1 MSIPIISK
9 AITSMV
15 EGSQNAELK
24 RMAEILLQSV
34 DNSIPNDTAS
44 LPGQRRLNH
53 AIQSSLWRIAQTKLR
68 GIKNTMK
75 ATSFF
80 DISGSTSLNA
90 TADAGFNMLLE
101 HEIYSNDELLDSTTY
116 NDLSQSTY
124 YSGEATIWPDDWMN
138 EDYDGISDAASYFE
152 YISDS
157 DPTMVDSLF
166 SPCEIPQSPCS
177 SSASGMLLY
186 DDDDDDDAKDGFVF
200 LFDF

>member
-24 RMAEILLQSV
+24 RMAETLLQSV

-101 HEIYSNDELLDSTTY
+101 HEIYSNDENLILLLITTSV
-116 NDLSQSTY
+116 NQPITQEKPPFGLMT
-124 YSGEATIWPDDWMN
+124 G
-138 EDYDGISDAASYFE
+138 
-152 YISDS
+152 
-157 DPTMVDSLF
+157 
-166 SPCEIPQSPCS
+166 
-177 SSASGMLLY
+177 
-186 DDDDDDDAKDGFVF
+186 
-200 LFDF
+200 